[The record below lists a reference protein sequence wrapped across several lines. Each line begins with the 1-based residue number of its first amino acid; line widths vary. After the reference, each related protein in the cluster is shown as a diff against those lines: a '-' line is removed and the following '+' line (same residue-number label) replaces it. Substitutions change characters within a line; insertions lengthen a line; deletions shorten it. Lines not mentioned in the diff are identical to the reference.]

1 MKIKFD
7 SGDNY
12 SLTKVSA
19 IYDEAMRV
27 IRCVFNDK
35 HKYYTQVFL
44 DEYLCK
50 LIKQITI

>member
-12 SLTKVSA
+12 SLTKASA

-27 IRCVFNDK
+27 IRCDK

-50 LIKQITI
+50 LTKQITI